1 MQTGHE
7 KAEMYLFTIYNIS
20 LKLSNEAGFLV
31 CKRNSAATILC
42 GSVVYFT
49 LWGRCVVYT
58 TTRGKIVYWKWRK
71 CVILYRHRKKNNKN
85 ENKHKTQGGNQ
96 NDFIMDL
103 HRSKH
108 YSRGSCNLRI
118 LQTYHKN
125 LNSKQQRRD
134 KYERD
139 TLPVGRGRFP
149 GQKAILQIFILN
161 KRAKEKR

>member
-1 MQTGHE
+1 MQTGHK

-49 LWGRCVVYT
+49 LWGQCVVYT
-58 TTRGKIVYWKWRK
+58 TMRGKIVYWKWRI
-71 CVILYRHRKKNNKN
+71 CVVLYRHRKKNNKN
-85 ENKHKTQGGNQ
+85 ENKHKTQGGKHYGI
-96 NDFIMDL
+96 FMDL
-103 HRSKH
+103 HRSNNS
-108 YSRGSCNLRI
+108 SRRRSNLRI
-118 LQTYHKN
+118 IQAYHKN

-161 KRAKEKR
+161 NRAKEKR